1 MAVTF
6 DEDGALA
13 RWFRRRT
20 EDLAQARQERDQR
33 AWQALS
39 EPAADVAQAPALVR
53 MTHCEGPATY
63 TAVDDKQAQGMGAL
77 YSEHGR
83 YSIRGGTPGT
93 VAVQPGFLGLNKA
106 KLRQYGG
113 QIAISPQ
120 DGGRVADTRGP
131 SGPYSVS
138 DIGDANVRGT
148 PGVAFDIY
156 RWPDNRSARR
166 FGRVRFPT
174 TISFPADIGAACP
187 AGWTTR

>member
-1 MAVTF
+1 MAVMF
-6 DEDGALA
+6 DEDSPLA

-20 EDLAQARQERDQR
+20 EDLAQARRERDLQ
-33 AWQALS
+33 AWQALRA
-39 EPAADVAQAPALVR
+39 PAADPTATPAAPE
-53 MTHCEGPATY
+53 TIYCEGPATY
-63 TAVDDKQAQGMGAL
+63 TAVDDKQAQGKGAL

-113 QIAISPQ
+113 QIEISPQ
-120 DGGRVADTRGP
+120 DGGRVADTSGP
-131 SGPYSVS
+131 AGPYSVS

-166 FGRVRFPT
+166 FGRASFPT

-187 AGWTTR
+187 PGWTTR